1 MGLRQIRRIAGVILL
16 TFFIVFPS
24 FTWAGTT
31 GKIAGYVRDK
41 SNNQPLPGANVMIVG
56 TQMGAATDAH
66 GYFYIINIPPGVYQI
81 QARMIGYQTVLMKN
95 VLIQV
100 DRTTKVNFSLSPTVL
115 NLGKEIVVTA
125 ERPLIE
131 PDVTTKTNTISADEI
146 KNMPVRGVNDI
157 MTLQSGIMEVM
168 GGFNKV
174 PGFDSRG
181 IDDVHVRGGR
191 NGEIA
196 YMIDGMYVEDAIYAG
211 MGTMLNREAIQE
223 LTVITGNF
231 NAEYGQ
237 AQSSVVN
244 IVTKE
249 GGTRYSGLL
258 EASSGEIAGKLGSKP
273 DDLRD
278 KHELIG
284 SFGGPIPFIKRMNFF
299 FSGSQSFK
307 RYAVYQFDDI
317 VYDPKNPN
325 KTTWS
330 YGAYRKA
337 FEWDT
342 IPGWRAFGFNFG
354 WDFSGKLTYRLNPS
368 MKLILTDR
376 LTERR
381 FRNFDWSWQY
391 AEAGRHVVTD
401 RTDQEGLIWTH
412 QLSPSTFYE
421 VRASRFWKGRTFRV
435 HGINHHELTPG
446 HADKLIELG
455 ATKDPRGFGPQEYPS
470 WYTVGGFYAPM
481 RFVRFDTMTDGEVRQ
496 IYTGSATQFWTRT
509 YQQTREFSITL
520 TSQIQRHHQIKTGAE
535 YKNYDLYFLE
545 FQYPWIQ
552 NPYSEYYLNH
562 PEEGSWYIQDKME
575 YDNLI
580 INAGI
585 RFDYANSKGSMWE
598 DPTDPS
604 SPVVTGKKKYQ
615 WSPRL
620 GIGHPITDKA
630 TFHFAYGHFFQIPE
644 YRNLYTNNDRDL
656 STPRPLFGNPNLR
669 AQRTIA
675 YEFGIRQQI
684 GQNWAV
690 DITAWSKESSELT
703 GTINVTGF
711 DPHGIGLYDYYVMVN
726 HDYGSSRGLDITI
739 EKRYSNYYRGQ
750 INYTYSVA
758 KGNQYYSWA
767 GYWNSVTA
775 ETEPKKEYLM
785 PWDQPHT
792 LDANISLIF
801 PRHFGPQIW
810 KFKPLSEFYLNFI
823 VRLHSGYPY
832 TPTSG
837 GQALEPN
844 TGRRPWYFDIDTMI
858 RKDIRIYGGTKLAVF
873 SRIFN
878 LTDRKNPLFVY
889 SETGS
894 PTDPGPYASKTATST
909 YYDRPHY
916 FGPRRSI
923 DFGLQILF

>member
-1 MGLRQIRRIAGVILL
+1 MRVRLKSTFVQAYVFLL
-16 TFFIVFPS
+16 VLAFAATAF
-24 FTWAGTT
+24 AGTT

-41 SNNQPLPGANVMIVG
+41 SNNEPLPGANVMIVG
-56 TQMGAATDAH
+56 TNFGAATDKN
-66 GYFYIINIPPGVYQI
+66 GYFYIINIPPGQYKV
-81 QARMIGYQTVLMKN
+81 QARMIGYQTVVMTG
-95 VLIQV
+95 VLVQV
-100 DRTTKVNFSLSPTVL
+100 DRTTKVNFSLAPTVL
-115 NLGKEIVVTA
+115 ELGKEVVVTA

-131 PDVTTKTNTISADEI
+131 PDVTTKTTTVSAEEL
-146 KNMPVRGVNDI
+146 KTMPVRGVNDI

-168 GGFNKV
+168 GSFNKV

-249 GGTRYSGLL
+249 GGTTYSGLL
-258 EASSGEIAGKLGSKP
+258 EASSGEVAGLLGSKR

-278 KHELIG
+278 AHQLIG
-284 SFGGPIPFIKRMNFF
+284 SFGGPVPLIKRMNFF
-299 FSGSQSFK
+299 LSGSQGFH
-307 RYAVYQFDDI
+307 RYAIYQFDDI
-317 VYDPKNPN
+317 TYDPKNPDK
-325 KTTWS
+325 KTWAF
-330 YGAYRKA
+330 GAYRKA

-342 IPGWRAFGFNFG
+342 IPGWRAFGFDHN

-376 LTERR
+376 LTSHQ
-381 FRNFDWSWQY
+381 FRNFDWSWQF
-391 AEAGRHVVTD
+391 AEAGRHIVND
-401 RTDQEGLIWTH
+401 RTDQQGLIWKH
-412 QLSPSTFYE
+412 QLSSSTFYE
-421 VRASRFWKGRTFRV
+421 VRISRFWKGRTFRV
-435 HGINHHELTPG
+435 RGINDHDLTPG

-455 ATKDPRGFGPQEYPS
+455 ATDNPNGFGPQEYPS
-470 WYTVGGFYAPM
+470 RYTVGGFYAPM
-481 RFVRFDTMTDGEVRQ
+481 RFVRFDTMDNGLIRHV
-496 IYTGSATQFWTRT
+496 YTGSATQFWTRT
-509 YQQTREFSITL
+509 YQQTREFMAAI
-520 TSQIQRHHQIKTGAE
+520 TSQITRHHQIKSGAE

-580 INAGI
+580 VNAGV
-585 RFDYANSKGSMWE
+585 RFDYANSGGSMWE
-598 DPTDPS
+598 DPTNPAT
-604 SPVVTGKKKYQ
+604 PVITGKKKYQ

-656 STPRPLFGNPNLR
+656 STPRPLFGNPNLQ
-669 AQRTIA
+669 AQRTVA
-675 YEFGIRQQI
+675 YEFGVRQQI
-684 GQNWAV
+684 GNDWAV

-711 DPHGIGLYDYYVMVN
+711 DPTGIGLYDYYVMVN
-726 HDYGSSRGLDITI
+726 HDYGSSRGLDISI
-739 EKRYSNYYRGQ
+739 EKRYSHYYRGQ

-758 KGNQYYSWA
+758 KGNQFYSWA

-775 ETEPKKEYLM
+775 ESEPKKEYLM

-801 PRHFGPQIW
+801 PRYFGPKLW
-810 KFKPLSEFYLNFI
+810 KFKPLSEFYMNFI

-844 TGRRPWYFDIDTMI
+844 SGRRPWYFDIDSMI
-858 RKDIRIYGGTKLAVF
+858 RKDIRLYKNTKIALFARVY
-873 SRIFN
+873 N
-878 LTDRKNPLFVY
+878 LTDRKNPLYVY

-909 YYDRPHY
+909 YYDRPQY
-916 FGPRRSI
+916 FGPRRTI
-923 DFGLQILF
+923 DFGLQFLF

>member
-1 MGLRQIRRIAGVILL
+1 MRVRLKSTFVLGGVFFLL
-16 TFFIVFPS
+16 LALTATAF
-24 FTWAGTT
+24 AGTT

-41 SNNQPLPGANVMIVG
+41 SNNEPLPGANVMIVG
-56 TQMGAATDAH
+56 TNFGAATDKN
-66 GYFYIINIPPGVYQI
+66 GYFYIINIPPGQYKV
-81 QARMIGYQTVLMKN
+81 QARMIGYQTVLMKG
-95 VLIQV
+95 VLVQV

-115 NLGKEIVVTA
+115 NLGKEVVVTA

-131 PDVTTKTNTISADEI
+131 PDVTTKTTTVSAEEL
-146 KNMPVRGVNDI
+146 KTMPVRGVNDI

-168 GGFNKV
+168 GSFNKV

-249 GGTRYSGLL
+249 GGTTYSGLL
-258 EASSGEIAGKLGSKP
+258 EGSSGEIAGALGSKP

-278 KHELIG
+278 FHQLIG
-284 SFGGPIPFIKRMNFF
+284 SFGGPVPLIKRMNFF
-299 FSGSQSFK
+299 LSGSQGFH

-317 VYDPKNPN
+317 TYDPNNPN
-325 KTTWS
+325 KTTWAF
-330 YGAYRKA
+330 GAYRKA
-337 FEWDT
+337 FKWDT
-342 IPGWRAFGFNFG
+342 IPGWRAFGFDHS
-354 WDFSGKLTYRLNPS
+354 WEFSGRITYRLNPS

-376 LTERR
+376 LTSHQ
-381 FRNFDWSWQY
+381 FRNFDWAWQY
-391 AEAGRHVVTD
+391 AEAGRHIVHD
-401 RTDQEGLIWTH
+401 NTDQQGLIWKH
-412 QLSPSTFYE
+412 QLSASTFYE
-421 VRASRFWKGRTFRV
+421 VRISRFWKGRTFRV
-435 HGINHHELTPG
+435 RGIHDHDLTPG

-455 ATKDPRGFGPQEYPS
+455 ATDDPNGFGPQEYPS
-470 WYTVGGFYAPM
+470 RYTVGGFYAPM
-481 RFVRFDTMTDGEVRQ
+481 RFVRYDTMDNGLVRHV
-496 IYTGSATQFWTRT
+496 YTGSATQFWTRT
-509 YQQTREFSITL
+509 YQQTREFSAAV
-520 TSQIQRHHQIKTGAE
+520 TSQITRHHQIKSGAE
-535 YKNYDLYFLE
+535 YKDYDLYFLE

-562 PEEGSWYIQDKME
+562 PVEGSWYIQDKME

-580 INAGI
+580 VNAGV
-585 RFDYANSKGSMWE
+585 RFDYANSGGSMWE
-598 DPTDPS
+598 DPTNPAT
-604 SPVVTGKKKYQ
+604 PVITGKKKYQ

-669 AQRTIA
+669 AQRTVA
-675 YEFGIRQQI
+675 YEFGVRQQI
-684 GQNWAV
+684 GNDWAV
-690 DITAWSKESSELT
+690 DVTAWSKESSELT

-711 DPHGIGLYDYYVMVN
+711 DPTGIGLYDYYVMVN
-726 HDYGSSRGLDITI
+726 HDYGSSRGLDISI
-739 EKRYSNYYRGQ
+739 EKRYSHYYRGQ

-758 KGNQYYSWA
+758 KGNQFYSWA

-775 ETEPKKEYLM
+775 ESEPKKEYLM

-801 PRHFGPQIW
+801 PRYFGPKLW

-844 TGRRPWYFDIDTMI
+844 SGRRPWFFDIDTMI
-858 RKDIRIYGGTKLAVF
+858 RKDFRIYKNTKIALF
-873 SRIFN
+873 SRIYN
-878 LTDRKNPLFVY
+878 LTDRKNPLYVY

-916 FGPRRSI
+916 FGPRRTI
-923 DFGLQILF
+923 NFGLQFLF

>member
-1 MGLRQIRRIAGVILL
+1 MGLRRICPIAGVFLL
-16 TFFIVFPS
+16 S
-24 FTWAGTT
+24 FLMLYPLFLWAGTT

-41 SNNQPLPGANVMIVG
+41 SNNQPLPGANVIIVG
-56 TQMGAATDAH
+56 TQMGAATDAN
-66 GYFYIINIPPGVYQI
+66 GYFYIINIPPGVYKVQV
-81 QARMIGYQTVLMKN
+81 RMIGYETVLMKN
-95 VLIQV
+95 VRVQV
-100 DRTTKVNFSLSPTVL
+100 DRTTKTNFSLPSTVL
-115 NLGKEIVVTA
+115 KLGKEIVVTA

-131 PDVTTKTNTISADEI
+131 PDITTKTNTISAEEL
-146 KNMPVRGVNDI
+146 KTMPVRGIADI

-168 GGFNKV
+168 GSFNKV

-211 MGTMLNREAIQE
+211 MGTLLNREAIQE
-223 LTVITGNF
+223 LTIITGNF

-237 AQSSVVN
+237 AQSSIVN

-249 GGTRYSGLL
+249 GGARYTGLM
-258 EASSGEIAGKLGSKP
+258 EASTGEIAGKLGSKP

-278 KHELIG
+278 AHQLIG
-284 SFGGPIPFIKRMNFF
+284 SFGGPVPLIKRMNFF
-299 FSGSQSFK
+299 LSGSQSFK
-307 RYAVYQFDDI
+307 RYAVYQFDNI
-317 VYDPKNPN
+317 VYDPKNPD
-325 KTTWS
+325 KSTWS

-342 IPGWRAFGFNFG
+342 IPGWRAFGFNHT
-354 WDFSGKLTYRLNPS
+354 WDFSGKLTYRFNPS
-368 MKLILTDR
+368 MKLILTNR
-376 LTERR
+376 LTERL
-381 FRNFDWSWQY
+381 FRNFDWAWQY
-391 AEAGRHVVTD
+391 AEAGRHVVKD
-401 RTDQEGLIWTH
+401 RTDQQGLIWTH
-412 QLSPSTFYE
+412 QLSSSTFYNI
-421 VRASRFWKGRTFRV
+421 RASRFWKGRTFRV
-435 HGINHHELTPG
+435 HGINNHELTPG

-455 ATKDPRGFGPQEYPS
+455 ATRDSRGFGPQEYPTRA
-470 WYTVGGFYAPM
+470 TVGGFYTPM
-481 RFVRFDTMTDGEVRQ
+481 KFVRFDTLTDGEIRQ
-496 IYTGSATQFWTRT
+496 VYTGSATQYWTRT
-509 YQQTREFSITL
+509 YQQTYEYSLSL
-520 TSQIQRHHQIKTGAE
+520 TSQIQRHHQIKTGVE
-535 YKNYDLYFLE
+535 YKTYDLYFLE
-545 FQYPWIQ
+545 FQYPWIP
-552 NPYSEYYLNH
+552 NPYSEYYMNH
-562 PEEGSWYIQDKME
+562 PEEGSWYLQDKME
-575 YDNLI
+575 YENLI

-598 DPTDPS
+598 DPTNPG

-630 TFHFAYGHFFQIPE
+630 TFHFAYGQFFQVPE

-656 STPRPLFGNPNLR
+656 STPRPLFGNPNLK

-675 YEFGIRQQI
+675 YEVGIRQQI

-726 HDYGSSRGLDITI
+726 HDYGSSRGLDISI
-739 EKRYSNYYRGQ
+739 QKRYSNYFRGQ
-750 INYTYSVA
+750 LNYTYSVA
-758 KGNQYYSWA
+758 KGNQRYSWS
-767 GYWNSVTA
+767 GYWNSVTD

-792 LDANISLIF
+792 LDANVSIIF
-801 PRHFGPQIW
+801 PRYFGPKVW
-810 KFKPLSEFYLNFI
+810 KFKPLSEFYMNFI

-832 TPTSG
+832 TPSSG
-837 GQALEPN
+837 GQSLEPN
-844 TGRRPWYFDIDTMI
+844 SGRRPWFFSIDTMI
-858 RKDIRIYGGTKLAVF
+858 RKDIRILGNTKIALF
-873 SRIFN
+873 SRIYN
-878 LTDRKNPLFVY
+878 LTDRKNPIYVY

-916 FGPRRSI
+916 FGPRRTI
-923 DFGLQILF
+923 DFGLQFLF